1 MEEHKQHMSF
11 GTAFIIGAGFA
22 LGATL
27 VSIALYVI
35 IGVILYFTVGAS
47 LIGPLFS

>member
-1 MEEHKQHMSF
+1 MEEHKQHMGF

-27 VSIALYVI
+27 ISIAIWAIVS
-35 IGVILYFTVGAS
+35 VILWFTVGS
-47 LIGPLFS
+47 SITIPW

>member
-1 MEEHKQHMSF
+1 MEEHRHHMSF

-27 VSIALYVI
+27 ITAAIWIIIAII
-35 IGVILYFTVGAS
+35 IGLLGVA
-47 LIGPLFS
+47 LFPTTI